1 MSTRSTV
8 ASCTEGRTNLHLY
21 HEMHDDLIHLE
32 ISDEQGSKEI
42 AMSASWFILVFSA
55 VVVGLELCAITL
67 PLPMNYPWLAWFN
80 LVVYTLLFSVVLRVT
95 R

>member
-32 ISDEQGSKEI
+32 ISDEQGSYAYI
-42 AMSASWFILVFSA
+42 NIVIPQLHVA
-55 VVVGLELCAITL
+55 GLAQVIKR
-67 PLPMNYPWLAWFN
+67 NDKG
-80 LVVYTLLFSVVLRVT
+80 
-95 R
+95 